1 MLFWAGGYNS
11 LAFGRLT
18 GISILIQVRGHQSA
32 GKDPERSGMDEEA
45 TREPRMGRRTRSVL
59 LTLAVAAVVFANE
72 ACAADLEKANIAVA
86 VGGKTLVSYLPLTIA
101 EHRGL
106 FVKEGLHVEISDFQ
120 GGGKALEALI
130 GGSAD
135 IVCGAYEHTLYMAA
149 KGLAIKAVALQAN
162 SFGLVVGIQRDKAAD
177 FRSLNDL
184 KGMKIGVTG
193 AGSASAIGLAMLLSK
208 VGMTIDDVSVIG
220 VGAGAAAVAAMK
232 AGRLD
237 AIANFDPAIS
247 LLQRDGAIKVIL
259 DTRREADLAY
269 LYGAPFA
276 ASAFLAD
283 ARFIARNPN
292 TVQAFVNAVS
302 AALSWLRSA
311 STEEIV
317 VSVPPEYYA
326 GDRILY
332 RTMIE
337 SNRERISPDGR
348 ISADAANLTYRNLAA
363 FEESLKYA
371 KVDVARTY
379 NNSFVERALAEGANG
394 PSLTKSE

>member
-1 MLFWAGGYNS
+1 
-11 LAFGRLT
+11 
-18 GISILIQVRGHQSA
+18 
-32 GKDPERSGMDEEA
+32 MDEEA
-45 TREPRMGRRTRSVL
+45 KGQQRMRRRARFVL
-59 LTLAVAAVVFANE
+59 IVLALAAAAFADQ
-72 ACAADLEKANIAVA
+72 ARAANLEKSNIVLA
-86 VGGKTLVSYLPLTIA
+86 VGGKTLVAYLPLTIA
-101 EHRGL
+101 ESRGYFL
-106 FVKEGLHVEISDFQ
+106 DEGLQVEISDFQ
-120 GGGKALEALI
+120 GGSKALEALV

-162 SFGLVVGIQRDKAAD
+162 SFGLVVGIRKDKAATY
-177 FRSLNDL
+177 RSLNDL

-193 AGSASAIGLAMLLSK
+193 PGSASAMGLAMLLSK
-208 VGMTIDDVSVIG
+208 AGTTIDSVSVIG
-220 VGAGAAAVAAMK
+220 VGAGAAAIAAMK

-247 LLQRDGAIKVIL
+247 LLQRDDAIKVIL

-276 ASAFLAD
+276 ASSFYAD
-283 ARFIARNPN
+283 ARFIARNPK
-292 TVQAFVNAVS
+292 TVQAFVNSVS
-302 AALSWLRSA
+302 AALGWLRSA
-311 STEEIV
+311 STDQIV
-317 VSVPPEYYA
+317 ASVPPEYYA
-326 GDRILY
+326 GDPILY

-371 KVDVARTY
+371 KIDVAKTY
-379 NNSFVERALAEGANG
+379 DNSFVERALAERADQP
-394 PSLTKSE
+394 PSRNRRTPDDETQH